1 MANYILAYRGGRK
14 PATLEEGAAGMAK
27 WKTWLGD
34 LGDDVVIPGQP
45 LGKSMI
51 VSASGVSDDAGPTPL
66 TGYTVVRADSLDA
79 ALEMAK
85 SCPFLDMGDLEVAEM
100 IEMKM

>member
-14 PATLEEGAAGMAK
+14 PATPEEGAAGMAK

-34 LGDDVVIPGQP
+34 LGDAVVNPGQP

-51 VSASGVSDDAGPTPL
+51 VSTSGVSDDAGPTPL
-66 TGYTVVRADSLDA
+66 TGYTVVNADSLDA